1 MEYLDAMC
9 IFVQVDQVKQ
19 ITAPIEQELK
29 DFEGYFRNSMKS
41 DVALLDKVTHYI
53 VKRKGKQMRPMFV
66 FLSAK
71 MLGQVNQATYDAAT
85 LVELLHTATIV
96 HDDVVD
102 DASERRG
109 FFSVNALWKNKI
121 AVLVGDYML
130 SRILLISI
138 EKNNT
143 DLLGVISRAVR
154 EMSEGELLQIDKAR
168 KLDITEEVYFDVIKK
183 KTASLIS
190 SCCEAGALSVGDYE
204 NRERMKTFGEYVGM
218 AFQIKDDIF
227 DYGSSE
233 KVGKPTGN
241 DIRENKMTLP
251 IIYALNNST
260 DSEKRK
266 LMDILKNHNDNS
278 KKIKEA
284 IDIVIDS
291 GGIAYAEKIMFDFAE
306 KAVALITGF
315 PESDAKSSLIGLVNY
330 TMKREK

>member
-1 MEYLDAMC
+1 MDN
-9 IFVQVDQVKQ
+9 VKQ
-19 ITAPIEQELK
+19 ITAPIDQELK
-29 DFEGYFRNSMKS
+29 DFEAYFRNSMKS

-71 MLGQVNQATYDAAT
+71 MLGQVNQSTFDAAT

-102 DASERRG
+102 DAAERRG

-143 DLLGVISRAVR
+143 ELLGVISRAVR

-190 SCCEAGALSVGDYE
+190 SCCEAGALSVGDIE
-204 NRERMKTFGEYVGM
+204 NRERMKMFGEYVGM

-227 DYGSSE
+227 DYGSST
-233 KVGKPTGN
+233 KIGKPTGN

-251 IIYALNNST
+251 IIYALNHVEE
-260 DSEKRK
+260 DKKRT

-278 KKIKEA
+278 KKINEA
-284 IDIVIDS
+284 IEIVINA
-291 GGIAYAEKIMFDFAE
+291 GGIHYAEKIMLDFAN
-306 KAVALITGF
+306 KALAIIQDLPETEAKKSIVA
-315 PESDAKSSLIGLVNY
+315 LVNY

>member
-1 MEYLDAMC
+1 MR
-9 IFVQVDQVKQ
+9 IFVVVDNVKQ

-29 DFEGYFRNSMKS
+29 DFEAYFRNSMKS
-41 DVALLDKVTHYI
+41 EVALLDKVTHYI

-71 MLGQVNQATYDAAT
+71 MLGQVNQSTFDAAT

-102 DASERRG
+102 DAAERRG

-143 DLLGVISRAVR
+143 ELLGVISRAVR

-190 SCCEAGALSVGDYE
+190 SCCEAGALSVGDIE
-204 NRERMKTFGEYVGM
+204 NRERMKMFGEYVGM

-227 DYGSSE
+227 DYGSST
-233 KVGKPTGN
+233 KIGKPTGN

-251 IIYALNNST
+251 IIYALNHVEE
-260 DSEKRK
+260 DKKRT

-278 KKIKEA
+278 KKINEA
-284 IDIVIDS
+284 IEIVINA
-291 GGIAYAEKIMFDFAE
+291 GGIHYAEKIMLDFAN
-306 KAVALITGF
+306 KALAIIQDLPETEAKKSIVA
-315 PESDAKSSLIGLVNY
+315 LVNY